1 MKNISLKMFFSVLV
15 QISAQESRRKKKE
28 YMDALERKVE
38 ILTSENNEYKSKI
51 DILEDNN
58 TSLLSQLQKL
68 QAMVARSNSVARS
81 NANLSVRMEFRNPK
95 FTDRNWPAC
104 TDSNIYSWS
113 RQLEPINQCK
123 QEFQSCNWISIGWS
137 PPLVALVWP
146 ILFDDAGNE
155 LSKW

>member
-1 MKNISLKMFFSVLV
+1 MFFSVLV

-104 TDSNIYSWS
+104 TDSNIYS
-113 RQLEPINQCK
+113 
-123 QEFQSCNWISIGWS
+123 
-137 PPLVALVWP
+137 
-146 ILFDDAGNE
+146 
-155 LSKW
+155 